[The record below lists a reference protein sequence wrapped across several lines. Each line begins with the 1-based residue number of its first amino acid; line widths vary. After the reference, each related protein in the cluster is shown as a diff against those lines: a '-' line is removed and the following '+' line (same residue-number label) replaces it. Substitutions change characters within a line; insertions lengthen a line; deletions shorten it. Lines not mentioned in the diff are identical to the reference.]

1 MDLREGTLGSPQ
13 PPAPKPWAENIVF
26 GLFKPRRFNK
36 TLLASARS
44 IYLYDHPAGDK
55 EIGGG
60 ERRPE
65 EGSHHEGKHNAEN
78 KMEKHRFCA

>member
-1 MDLREGTLGSPQ
+1 MDPCKDPFYGSLYGSYMIPL
-13 PPAPKPWAENIVF
+13 WI
-26 GLFKPRRFNK
+26 
-36 TLLASARS
+36 

-65 EGSHHEGKHNAEN
+65 EGSHHEVKNNAEN
-78 KMEKHRFCA
+78 KTLNRFEITSFNGIRGVF

>member
-1 MDLREGTLGSPQ
+1 MGGPGGGSGRPFSLG
-13 PPAPKPWAENIVF
+13 
-26 GLFKPRRFNK
+26 
-36 TLLASARS
+36 
-44 IYLYDHPAGDK
+44 YLYDHPAGDK

-78 KMEKHRFCA
+78 EMEEHRFCACFTMIDE